1 MVVDLAV
8 SFVDTN
14 ELIVVDGW
22 KSLRS
27 KADLGYPISETRTI
41 LP

>member
-14 ELIVVDGW
+14 ELIVVDGS
-22 KSLRS
+22 KSLGL